1 MARKRKPSLFRS
13 FEGRKPDDR
22 HVRLTKDMLLDP
34 KFISLS
40 YSARILYIYMKLW
53 ASGRDEVEYAWSNA
67 SEILGSSGT
76 FNSAKKELIE
86 KGFIKITRTCKCS
99 RLPNKYQFI
108 SDWSNK

>member
-1 MARKRKPSLFRS
+1 MDS
-13 FEGRKPDDR
+13 
-22 HVRLTKDMLLDP
+22 
-34 KFISLS
+34 KFINLS

-53 ASGRDEVEYAWSNA
+53 AAGRDEVEYAWSNA
-67 SEILGSSGT
+67 SKILGSSGT
-76 FNSAKKELIE
+76 FNSSKKELID

>member
-1 MARKRKPSLFRS
+1 M
-13 FEGRKPDDR
+13 
-22 HVRLTKDMLLDP
+22 
-34 KFISLS
+34 KF
-40 YSARILYIYMKLW
+40 W
-53 ASGRDEVEYAWSNA
+53 AAGRDEVEYSWSCA
-67 SEILGSSGT
+67 KLIFGSSGT